1 MLYWLSKPTKRLI
14 VEVSV
19 GVILFDIILGV
30 AAVLI
35 CPKASYPVVP
45 VLKGLCVGAVAA
57 ILMLIHMAD
66 TTERALSS
74 GDPDYA
80 KKVTIAQSMIR
91 RVVFL
96 AGLAVCW
103 YVLKADLLATVIGTM
118 GLKPAAFLQPIIHK
132 VSGAKDEPYTE
143 AEVKEEESGTETKLP
158 DTAADQADSGESETS

>member
-1 MLYWLSKPTKRLI
+1 
-14 VEVSV
+14 
-19 GVILFDIILGV
+19 
-30 AAVLI
+30 
-35 CPKASYPVVP
+35 
-45 VLKGLCVGAVAA
+45 VGAAAA

-80 KKVTIAQSMIR
+80 KKITIAQSMIR

-96 AGLAVCW
+96 AGLVICW

-118 GLKPAAFLQPIIHK
+118 GLKPAAFLQPLIHK

-143 AEVKEEESGTETKLP
+143 VKEELP
-158 DTAADQADSGESETS
+158 DTKTELPDTTADQADPDESETS